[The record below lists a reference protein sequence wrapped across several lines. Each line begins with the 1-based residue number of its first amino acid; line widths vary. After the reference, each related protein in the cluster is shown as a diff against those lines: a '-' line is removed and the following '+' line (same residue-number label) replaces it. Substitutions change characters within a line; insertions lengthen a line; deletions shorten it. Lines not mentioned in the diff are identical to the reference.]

1 MLAVLLVAES
11 VSTLLLSTSPTV
23 SAMFIAVMKSLGAD
37 IVTSPVD
44 DDSLIRVQLLADT
57 VTSSDDD
64 DLIQSMSTADE
75 ATV

>member
-23 SAMFIAVMKSLGAD
+23 SAMFIAVIKSLGAD

-57 VTSSDDD
+57 VTSPDDD
-64 DLIQSMSTADE
+64 DLIQSMSTGDE